1 MYIIIISNII
11 KHNQSDYI
19 KNFSLYC
26 NYPNQ
31 RISHFFPDH
40 VRFPGSMVHQV
51 RPRCN
56 MSGAGLW
63 MRPDAGAVNTKI
75 SLGLWRFPP
84 QKYIYY
90 KSYQIYG
97 ISILV
102 YQYISSSLKIPLRKG
117 RAYLLYPACSL
128 YQNAP
133 SPRGYCHD
141 FLYPVH
147 SG

>member
-1 MYIIIISNII
+1 
-11 KHNQSDYI
+11 
-19 KNFSLYC
+19 
-26 NYPNQ
+26 
-31 RISHFFPDH
+31 
-40 VRFPGSMVHQV
+40 
-51 RPRCN
+51 
-56 MSGAGLW
+56 